1 MWTKFNGLLMA
12 VSLLFAGFAAAQSG
26 SEKAVGAAVEELKQA
41 IIAADRARLEAIA
54 ADQLVYG
61 HSSGKAQ
68 NKAEFI
74 EEIVSL
80 EPNDY
85 LSIDLIDQ
93 TITVSG
99 KTAVVRHIY
108 ASDYTSKGVKGS
120 LRIGNMLIWQQQKG
134 KWKLLARQA
143 YRLP

>member
-1 MWTKFNGLLMA
+1 MNKLLSFLLSA
-12 VSLLFAGFAAAQSG
+12 AFFAFSLHAEAQTAQ
-26 SEKAVGAAVEELKQA
+26 EKAVAAAVEELKQA
-41 IIAADRARLEAIA
+41 IIAADRARLETIA

-61 HSSGKAQ
+61 HSSGKVQ

-74 EEIVSL
+74 EEIVRL

-85 LSIDLIDQ
+85 LTIDLIDQ

-108 ASDYTSKGVKGS
+108 ASEYISKGVKGS
-120 LRIGNMLIWQQQKG
+120 LRIGNMLVWQEQKG
-134 KWKLLARQA
+134 KWRLLARQA